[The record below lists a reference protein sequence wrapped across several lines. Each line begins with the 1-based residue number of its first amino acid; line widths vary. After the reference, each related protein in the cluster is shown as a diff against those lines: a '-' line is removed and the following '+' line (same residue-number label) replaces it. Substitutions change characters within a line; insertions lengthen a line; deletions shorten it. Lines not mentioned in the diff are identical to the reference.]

1 MDPMIVIVS
10 INVWG
15 RSFTPCKDMAS
26 SAPMH
31 LTFLFNIIE
40 DVNVFVF
47 TFTFLKI
54 FKVLNIKFSWLDFVI
69 TFLDDFGVFGV
80 ALWWILGI
88 LLLFCLNIVHFVLNI
103 YIYIYVHIDIYIYR
117 RSIYISYIFL
127 CFTTLLAPPFF
138 TRCRL

>member
-1 MDPMIVIVS
+1 MTWGDTGGDGIVIVS

-15 RSFTPCKDMAS
+15 RGFTPCKDMAS

-88 LLLFCLNIVHFVLNI
+88 LLLFCLNIVHFVLK
-103 YIYIYVHIDIYIYR
+103 IYIYR
-117 RSIYISYIFL
+117 RIDIYIIHF
-127 CFTTLLAPPFF
+127 FMFHDPFGPSF
-138 TRCRL
+138 FYEI